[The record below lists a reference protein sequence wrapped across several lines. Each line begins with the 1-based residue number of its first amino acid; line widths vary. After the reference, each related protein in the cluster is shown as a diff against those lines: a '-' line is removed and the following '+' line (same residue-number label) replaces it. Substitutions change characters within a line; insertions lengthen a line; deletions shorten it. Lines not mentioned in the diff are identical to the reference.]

1 MKTIIIEDDKLLRQ
15 NLEILLKGDT
25 RIEFIASFD
34 SAEKALAQI
43 KDLSCDI
50 MLTDIGLPGMSGIE
64 LIRQVREINPYIEI
78 MAHTVFEDKET
89 ILSAI
94 KAGATG
100 YLLKGTGPAKL
111 IEALYELHSGGAP
124 MTPKIAKKLL
134 LEFQESRM
142 EDDYL
147 LTPRETEIIKGIE
160 KGLTYKELAEKYF
173 ISPHTVHSHI
183 KKIYEKLQSKNRKE
197 ALMKARK
204 KGIL

>member
-1 MKTIIIEDDKLLRQ
+1 MKTIIIEDDKLLRE
-15 NLEILLKGDT
+15 NLEILLKGDS

-50 MLTDIGLPGMSGIE
+50 MLTDLGLPGMSGIE

-100 YLLKGTGPAKL
+100 YLLKGTRPAKL
-111 IEALYELHSGGAP
+111 IEALYELHGGGAP
-124 MTPKIAKKLL
+124 MTPKIAKKIL
-134 LEFQESRM
+134 LEFQKSRI
-142 EDDYL
+142 EDEYL

-160 KGLTYKELAEKYF
+160 QGLTYKELAQKYF